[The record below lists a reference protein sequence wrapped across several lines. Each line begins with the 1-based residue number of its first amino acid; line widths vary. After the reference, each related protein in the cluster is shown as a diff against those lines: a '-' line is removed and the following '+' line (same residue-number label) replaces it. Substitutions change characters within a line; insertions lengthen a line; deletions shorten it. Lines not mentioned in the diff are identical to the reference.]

1 MLIDRRGLMSAL
13 GAAAFIP
20 SAAFARAIPAP
31 SREAMVPVEGGRIYV
46 RVNGRI
52 AMDRPP
58 LLMVHGGPG
67 SGHSGFLNAL
77 PLANERA
84 VILYDQ
90 LDAGR
95 SDAPGDARNWR
106 VERFVNEVDA
116 IRSALGLERLHLYG
130 ASWGG
135 TIALEYAARRP
146 KGLASTILQSPL
158 ISTHSWLKDAN
169 RLRRSLP
176 AGTQAMLNRCEG
188 PRPPSAEQCSAA
200 EEVFNKRFLMREPR
214 RPEVQ
219 AYRNALPLPFNS
231 KVYEAMWGK
240 TEFVSTGTLR
250 SYDGEHLLKRLD
262 GRRTLFVTGE
272 HDEARPATVAAFARR
287 VKGSEF
293 KVIPGAGHSIFNDRP
308 VAIAAVLR
316 EWLKRHDRA

>member
-1 MLIDRRGLMSAL
+1 MLIDRRSFIGLS
-13 GAAAFIP
+13 GAAACFP
-20 SAAFARAIPAP
+20 GTAFARALPP
-31 SREAMVPVEGGRIYV
+31 PDREAMVPVEGGRIYV

-52 AMDRPP
+52 SMERPP

-67 SGHSGFLNAL
+67 SAHSGFMNGL
-77 PLANERA
+77 PLARDRA

-95 SDAPGDARNWR
+95 SDAPGDPKNWR
-106 VERFVNEVDA
+106 VDRFVNEIDA

-146 KGLASTILQSPL
+146 RGLASLVLQSPL
-158 ISTHSWLKDAN
+158 ISTKSWLKDAN

-176 AGTQAMLNRCEG
+176 AQTQAMLDRCER
-188 PRPPSAEQCSAA
+188 PRPPSAEQCTAA

-219 AYRNALPLPFNS
+219 AYRDALPLPFNS

-250 SYDGEHLLKRLD
+250 SYDGEHLLKRLN
-262 GRRTLFVTGE
+262 GPRTLFVTGE
-272 HDEARPATVAAFARR
+272 HDEATPATVGAFARR
-287 VKGSEF
+287 VKGAGF
-293 KVIPGAGHSIFNDRP
+293 RVIPGAGHAILNDRP
-308 VAIAAVLR
+308 APLISVIR
-316 EWLKRHDRA
+316 PWLARHDRA